1 MTFTEKQ
8 SKVMDL
14 YHHTTREEIER
25 AARAHNE
32 TPLEYAAD
40 MLARD
45 MRRAREPVSVG
56 EARNLAR
63 FLLAWAIRG

>member
-8 SKVMDL
+8 SKIMDL
-14 YHHTTREEIER
+14 YKHITREEIDR
-25 AARAHNE
+25 AAYQRSM
-32 TPLEYAAD
+32 TPLEYASS

-45 MRRAREPVSVG
+45 MRRANEPVREG

-63 FLLAWAIRG
+63 FLLAWVIHG